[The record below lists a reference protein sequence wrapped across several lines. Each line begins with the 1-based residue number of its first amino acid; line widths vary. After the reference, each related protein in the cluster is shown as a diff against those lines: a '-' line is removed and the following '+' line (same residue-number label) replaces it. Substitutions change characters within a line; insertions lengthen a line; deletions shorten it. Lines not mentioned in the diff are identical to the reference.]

1 MMDSVCLFE
10 VVGVRFLAG
19 CALHEEELAAPM
31 TATQLKV
38 GSGLAL
44 MSLAPVWRVEKRVD
58 DEALPMVLAG

>member
-31 TATQLKV
+31 T
-38 GSGLAL
+38 L
-44 MSLAPVWRVEKRVD
+44 MSWAPVWRVEKRVD